1 MARPRLRVI
10 PLGGI
15 GEVGKNMTIVEYRS
29 DIVMI
34 DAGTKF
40 PEEEM
45 RGIDLV
51 IPDISYVLENL
62 RRFRAIL
69 LTHGHEDHI
78 GSLPYVLPQ
87 LERIAPIPIYGSPL
101 ALAFARSKLAEAGA
115 EQLADF
121 MPIEAGEVY
130 RIGSHLAVEFV
141 PVTHSIPGAMAIT
154 IDTPVGRIVH
164 TGDFKFDPTPPLG
177 PRTDE
182 TRLREMGDEGVL
194 ALFSDAVRVERPGE
208 TPSEATVSATLDR
221 CIGAAKGRVILTS
234 FASNILRLE
243 QAIQVGA
250 RHGRKVAVVGR
261 SMEQSVQVAMDL
273 GYIQPP
279 PGVLLPVE
287 QVTKLPK
294 DQILILTT
302 GSQGEASA
310 ALARMA
316 SGDHPKLRIMEGDTV
331 ILSATPV
338 PGNEETVSQ
347 TIDNLFRR
355 GAHVVYAAVEPSIHV
370 SGHAGRDELRHMI
383 ELVRP
388 KFVVPIHGEYRHL
401 SLYKDLVAIPAG
413 IPPRNIVIPE
423 SGMPISFSR
432 ADVRRDPAVR
442 WGAVLVDALGG
453 DRYRNVVLRHRD
465 SLANAQVIIATLI
478 VDLEQG
484 VVVAGPE
491 LTSKG
496 FDDEDGHRLIAAAES
511 ELRTYLDRQLRKGG
525 MSYGYLVGKMK
536 DVVARAIF
544 QKAKLRPMIVPV
556 VMEV

>member
-1 MARPRLRVI
+1 MARPRLRAI

-15 GEVGKNMTIVEYRS
+15 GEVGKNMMIVEYRN

-34 DAGTKF
+34 DSGTKF

-51 IPDISYVLENL
+51 IPDISYIIENI

-78 GSLPYVLPQ
+78 GSLPYILPQ
-87 LERIAPIPIYGSPL
+87 LERIKPVPIYGSPL
-101 ALAFARSKLAEAGA
+101 ALAFARSKLAEANV
-115 EQLADF
+115 EHLADF
-121 MPIEAGEVY
+121 VPIDAGQQY
-130 RIGSHLAVEFV
+130 SIGTSMKVEFI
-141 PVTHSIPGAMAIT
+141 PVTHSIPGAMAIS
-154 IDTPVGRIVH
+154 IDTPVGRLVH

-177 PRTDE
+177 PPTDE
-182 TRLREMGDEGVL
+182 RRLKELGDQGTLV
-194 ALFSDAVRVERPGE
+194 LFSDAVRVERPGR
-208 TPSEATVSATLDR
+208 TPSEADVSATLDR
-221 CIGAAKGRVILTS
+221 IIAAAPGRVILTS

-243 QAIQVGA
+243 QTIQVGA

-279 PGVLLPVE
+279 RGTLLPID
-287 QVTKLPK
+287 QVTRLPK
-294 DQILILTT
+294 NQVLILTT

-316 SGDHPKLRIMEGDTV
+316 SGDHPKLRIQEGDTV

-347 TIDNLFRR
+347 TIDNLFRK
-355 GAHVVYAAVEPSIHV
+355 GANVIYSALEPNIHV
-370 SGHAGRDELRHMI
+370 SGHSARDELRMMI
-383 ELVRP
+383 DLLRP
-388 KFVVPIHGEYRHL
+388 QFVVPIHGEYRHL

-413 IPPRNIVIPE
+413 IPPRNVIIPE
-423 SGMPISFSR
+423 SGVPLSFSR
-432 ADVRRDPAVR
+432 GDVRKDPPVKY
-442 WGAVLVDALGG
+442 GAVLVDALGG
-453 DRYRNVVLRHRD
+453 DRYRNVVLRHHD
-465 SLANAQVIIATLI
+465 TLATAQVIIATLI

-484 VVVAGPE
+484 IVIAGPE

-496 FDDEDGHRLIAAAES
+496 FDDEDGHKLIAATEK
-511 ELRTYLDRQLRKGG
+511 ELHTYLERQLKKGG
-525 MSYGYLVGKMK
+525 LSYGYLVGKVK
-536 DVVARAIF
+536 DVVARSIF
-544 QKAKLRPMIVPV
+544 QKAKLRPMVVPV
-556 VMEV
+556 VMEL